1 MLWPV
6 DMGLEDDNEVDVA
19 VGASVAAGEAAEED
33 NLFGTEFLGDQLG
46 YGLHCG
52 LVDCD
57 IAHLRETS
65 QRLFCHDLD

>member
-1 MLWPV
+1 MIDPNRYPPGWNLKRV
-6 DMGLEDDNEVDVA
+6 RRLIHHYESQSD
-19 VGASVAAGEAAEED
+19 EED

-46 YGLHCG
+46 YGLKCG

-65 QRLFCHDLD
+65 QREFCHDLD